1 MNNNNIT
8 PESDSMKSNDNDQTN
23 DYMPDVTDFDHTQT
37 NTNEIARATSHAGSV
52 LSRVAS
58 YVSRK
63 DRYIDENGNEVWQD
77 DEVSILMQDEETPDF
92 TWKNI
97 RRYAITR
104 LTTLTELHRVSMEN
118 INPIPELRKM
128 TLHNWNYFFMGYAA
142 WLCAAWAFFAV
153 SVSTAPLA
161 ALYGKA
167 TKDISWG
174 LSLVLFVRS
183 AGAIIFGI
191 WTDNYSRKW
200 PYITCLGLFLICQ
213 LCTPWAKT
221 YTQFLGV
228 RWISGI
234 AMGGIYACASAT
246 AIEDAPVKARSFL
259 SGLFFTAYA
268 MGFIFAIIFYRAFLN
283 VNGES
288 YWKVQFWFS
297 IWLPA
302 VLILWRL
309 VWPETKYFTKVLKAR
324 QLMRDD
330 AIAKNGGQP
339 LPKLSFKQKFSNVKK
354 TVSKYWLLFGYL
366 ILLLVG
372 PNYLTHASQDLFPTM
387 LRAQL
392 RFSEDAVTV
401 AVVVVCLGSITGGM
415 FFGQLMEITGRRVG
429 LLLALVMAGCFTY
442 PAFMLKTSSAVL
454 GAGFMLWFSIFGV
467 WGVLPIHLSELSP
480 PEARALVSGLAYQL
494 GNLASAASVV
504 IENDLADLYPIEWNA
519 AGEVTNKDYSKVMAI
534 LTGSAV
540 IFTFVLV
547 FVGHEKFHRDLSSPH
562 LKSYIERVDQR
573 EEVAAMT
580 GSTANSISSKPND
593 DQLEKVSV

>member
-1 MNNNNIT
+1 
-8 PESDSMKSNDNDQTN
+8 
-23 DYMPDVTDFDHTQT
+23 
-37 NTNEIARATSHAGSV
+37 
-52 LSRVAS
+52 
-58 YVSRK
+58 
-63 DRYIDENGNEVWQD
+63 
-77 DEVSILMQDEETPDF
+77 
-92 TWKNI
+92 
-97 RRYAITR
+97 
-104 LTTLTELHRVSMEN
+104 
-118 INPIPELRKM
+118 
-128 TLHNWNYFFMGYAA
+128 
-142 WLCAAWAFFAV
+142 
-153 SVSTAPLA
+153 
-161 ALYGKA
+161 
-167 TKDISWG
+167 
-174 LSLVLFVRS
+174 
-183 AGAIIFGI
+183 
-191 WTDNYSRKW
+191 
-200 PYITCLGLFLICQ
+200 
-213 LCTPWAKT
+213 
-221 YTQFLGV
+221 
-228 RWISGI
+228 
-234 AMGGIYACASAT
+234 
-246 AIEDAPVKARSFL
+246 
-259 SGLFFTAYA
+259 

-283 VNGES
+283 VNGEN

-339 LPKLSFKQKFSNVKK
+339 LPKLSFKQKFANVKK

-401 AVVVVCLGSITGGM
+401 AIVVVCLGSIAGGM

-429 LLLALVMAGCFTY
+429 LLLALIMAGCFTY

-454 GAGFMLWFSIFGV
+454 GAGFMLWFSILGV

-504 IENDLADLYPIEWNA
+504 IENDLADLYPIEWNS

-534 LTGSAV
+534 LTGSSV

-562 LKSYIERVDQR
+562 LKSYIERVDQT
-573 EEVAAMT
+573 EEVDVYKRQ
-580 GSTANSISSKPND
+580 G
-593 DQLEKVSV
+593 